1 MRGVEVHSKVER
13 DLRAASV
20 AKKVGSVHGQRS
32 AIKSMPGISARQ
44 GFSKFVVHRWL
55 LVVVRLS
62 VSIIS
67 VPRIA
72 FASLDSLAPDS
83 QVPALPNKTPEP
95 TTTAVTPRAIECV
108 VELKQ
113 MNRNRFE
120 ARGAPAAV
128 VAHLERSAYAFEGLR
143 KFARCCC
150 RQGTGLGTRLARGG
164 KVQIRSWRQSG
175 ERVLIFLMYRC
186 FVGGSAAVVFKAFR
200 PRGLIVN
207 LALLNPDIQIP
218 VAPNKPPEPTTM
230 AVTARAPSSTSRAS
244 HGRGSS

>member
-83 QVPALPNKTPEP
+83 QVPA
-95 TTTAVTPRAIECV
+95 
-108 VELKQ
+108 
-113 MNRNRFE
+113 M
-120 ARGAPAAV
+120 
-128 VAHLERSAYAFEGLR
+128 
-143 KFARCCC
+143 
-150 RQGTGLGTRLARGG
+150 
-164 KVQIRSWRQSG
+164 
-175 ERVLIFLMYRC
+175 
-186 FVGGSAAVVFKAFR
+186 
-200 PRGLIVN
+200 
-207 LALLNPDIQIP
+207 
-218 VAPNKPPEPTTM
+218 PNKPPEPTPTS
-230 AVTARAPSSTSRAS
+230 VTPRATSRMTESKRRKAEPTPA
-244 HGRGSS
+244 RGAPDAVVAHL